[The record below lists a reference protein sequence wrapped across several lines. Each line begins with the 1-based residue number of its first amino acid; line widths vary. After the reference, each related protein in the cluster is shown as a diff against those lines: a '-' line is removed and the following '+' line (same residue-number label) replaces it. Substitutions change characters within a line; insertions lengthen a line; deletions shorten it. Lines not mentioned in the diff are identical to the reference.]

1 MSGNTNYANFQA
13 ESGSVNN
20 EVTLDFNLK
29 NRVYTIFNDSNT
41 DDLRFK
47 FAQPQTFGIIL
58 PLQSVEIQVV
68 SRTVIIES
76 VGSVNVDYRV
86 WGQG

>member
-13 ESGSVNN
+13 KSGTVNN
-20 EVTLDFNLK
+20 ETTLDFNLK
-29 NRVYTIFNDSNT
+29 NRVYTIFNDSST
-41 DDLRFK
+41 EKLKFK
-47 FAQPQTFGIIL
+47 FAQAQTFGTIP
-58 PLQSVEIQVV
+58 PLESVELQIV

-76 VGSVNVDYRV
+76 VGAVNIDYRV